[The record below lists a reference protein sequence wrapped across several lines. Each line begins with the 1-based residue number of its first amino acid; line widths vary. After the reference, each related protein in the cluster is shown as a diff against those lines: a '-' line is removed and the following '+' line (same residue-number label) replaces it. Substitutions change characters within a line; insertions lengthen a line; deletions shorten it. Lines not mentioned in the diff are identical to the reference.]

1 MQELQVMLKCGQP
14 LSIRNTS
21 EMKEILPEFRR
32 FLDEVRLSA
41 DSKTEKMFV
50 FSAPYLVV
58 RLTEVGLCHS
68 GVYGQR
74 AGCFS
79 RRSQKAWGKE
89 NSGNEDDELAVSF
102 NFSSK

>member
-58 RLTEVGLCHS
+58 RLTEVVYATVVFMDKEQAAS
-68 GVYGQR
+68 QEEVKKRGVKKT
-74 AGCFS
+74 AGT
-79 RRSQKAWGKE
+79 KMM
-89 NSGNEDDELAVSF
+89 N
-102 NFSSK
+102 